1 MGIFFS
7 TVTSLSP
14 LQSIRGENSHSH
26 DPRSPELC
34 SGGGTK
40 SSPMAVDLSMPA
52 LVRLKMLLLSP
63 PLWKDKKEDSQS
75 GGHTATAA
83 LTHLISLCVS
93 HSFTYRFVN
102 QFLHPG
108 LDPPQQPVHVYGESA
123 FVHLS
128 KYRRLHVS
136 AACPHDR
143 CHLSLFF
150 RSPVF
155 YPHLTALRGVIHH
168 S

>member
-1 MGIFFS
+1 M
-7 TVTSLSP
+7 TSLSP

-63 PLWKDKKEDSQS
+63 SLWKDKKEDSQS

-83 LTHLISLCVS
+83 LTQLISLCVS